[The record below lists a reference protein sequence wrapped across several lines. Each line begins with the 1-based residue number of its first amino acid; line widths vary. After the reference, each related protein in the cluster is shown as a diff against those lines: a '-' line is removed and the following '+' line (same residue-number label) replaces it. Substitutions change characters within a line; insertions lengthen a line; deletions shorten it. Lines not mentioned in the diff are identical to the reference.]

1 MQGETHVAVLIAVM
15 AIVTIVLRAL
25 PFVLF
30 SKDGKMPSVVV
41 YLGDVLPM
49 AVMGMLVVYCLRNI
63 TLFESPFGIPEIVS
77 TFLVVVLQAYKRNS
91 LISILAGTIAYMVLI
106 RVLF

>member
-1 MQGETHVAVLIAVM
+1 MVNEMHAALLIGVM
-15 AIVTIVLRAL
+15 AGVTIVLRSL

-30 SKDGKMPSVVV
+30 SKGGKMPSVVV

-49 AVMGMLVVYCLRNI
+49 AVMGMLVVYCLRNVA
-63 TLFESPFGIPEIVS
+63 LFESPFGIPEIVS
-77 TFLVVVLQAYKRNS
+77 TLLVVVLQVYKRNS
-91 LISILAGTIAYMVLI
+91 LISIFAGTISYMVLI

>member
-1 MQGETHVAVLIAVM
+1 MFEETSAVILLAVM
-15 AIVTIVLRAL
+15 AIVTLVLRAL

-30 SKDGKMPSVVV
+30 NKDGKMPYVIV

-63 TLFESPFGIPEIVS
+63 TLMESPFGIPEIIS
-77 TFLVVVLQAYKRNS
+77 CLLVVVLQKWKRSS
-91 LISILAGTIAYMVLI
+91 LVSILAGTICYMVLI